1 MENLRFHI
9 SNIGYDVPHQINLIE
24 RDISGGRISK
34 STIDSLENTKDEHVL
49 TVSGLKQDTFEYL
62 IHNHGHRFRTI
73 NFWKCPLVEDFSPIE
88 SLPNI
93 EFISYFWNQRVT
105 RLWNFG
111 KTPKLKGFA
120 FDDFTRMHT
129 LLDLEN
135 AGSLEELEFGN
146 KIWVKYKLETLEPI
160 SKLTQLK
167 RLVFSANK
175 IEDGRIEP
183 LAVLSN
189 LESLSFPA
197 NLFTTEQVAWLKSK
211 LPESIDSKMLNSYW
225 TIDKPLEIS
234 GKQKNTFIV
243 GKRKPFL
250 DSVIDK
256 KRIDK
261 YAKAFNERVEWF
273 KNNPDK
279 LPSDFA

>member
-1 MENLRFHI
+1 ME
-9 SNIGYDVPHQINLIE
+9 
-24 RDISGGRISK
+24 
-34 STIDSLENTKDEHVL
+34 
-49 TVSGLKQDTFEYL
+49 
-62 IHNHGHRFRTI
+62 
-73 NFWKCPLVEDFSPIE
+73 FWKNSQT
-88 SLPNI
+88 
-93 EFISYFWNQRVT
+93 Y
-105 RLWNFG
+105 
-111 KTPKLKGFA
+111 
-120 FDDFTRMHT
+120 FTRMHT

-225 TIDKPLEIS
+225 TIDKPLE
-234 GKQKNTFIV
+234 NRIV
-243 GKRKPFL
+243 Q
-250 DSVIDK
+250 
-256 KRIDK
+256 
-261 YAKAFNERVEWF
+261 A
-273 KNNPDK
+273 
-279 LPSDFA
+279 